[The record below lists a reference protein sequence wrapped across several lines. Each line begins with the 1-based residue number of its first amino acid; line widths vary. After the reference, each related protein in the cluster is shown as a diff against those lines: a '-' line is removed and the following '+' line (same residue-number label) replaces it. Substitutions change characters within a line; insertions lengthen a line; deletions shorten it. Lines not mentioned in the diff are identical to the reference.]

1 MPEANRKEAAAQ
13 GVATRER
20 ERREEGQDP
29 SKAICFSLEQ
39 TKVSRKQSQP
49 SGLAMF
55 TVCEV
60 LQRARLDQGID
71 LATVAA
77 RTKIKA
83 KYLQAIE
90 ADDRKS
96 LPGGFFYKS
105 FVHQYAKLLGVDTE
119 AIDAEID
126 RVLSPDASLPLPSA
140 AKQTAVKLSSRSRT
154 ARKYVSYAAFVLILV
169 ACSGIDGWWHESR
182 AVATEK
188 IESRAPVVKNTTRR
202 SAPSPAS
209 GRVSL
214 ASVSQVAARPAG
226 AAPVAAAARQDEPA
240 APAGSRVELDL
251 TATEE
256 TWLSVSS
263 DGTPVFSG
271 LLEANQTRTIAG
283 KEFAKLRVGNAAGL
297 EVRLNG
303 KPLGPLGAHGQVRD
317 LDFTSD
323 KFQFVSPPNESE

>member
-1 MPEANRKEAAAQ
+1 
-13 GVATRER
+13 
-20 ERREEGQDP
+20 
-29 SKAICFSLEQ
+29 
-39 TKVSRKQSQP
+39 
-49 SGLAMF
+49 MF

-90 ADDRKS
+90 AGDRKS

-105 FVHQYAKLLGVDTE
+105 FVHQYATFLGVDTR
-119 AIDAEID
+119 AIDAEVD
-126 RVLSPDASLPLPSA
+126 RVLSGDPPLQLPTA
-140 AKQTAVKLSSRSRT
+140 VRQTPVKLSSRSWT
-154 ARKYVSYAAFVLILV
+154 ARTYFSYAALVVILV
-169 ACSGIDGWWHESR
+169 ACARIDGWWHESR
-182 AVATEK
+182 TVATK
-188 IESRAPVVKNTTRR
+188 KNESRAPVLENTTRR
-202 SAPSPAS
+202 TAASPAT

-214 ASVSQVAARPAG
+214 AAVSQVAAGLAT
-226 AAPVAAAARQDEPA
+226 AAPLAAAVRQDEPA
-240 APAGSRVELDL
+240 APAGSIVELAL

-271 LLEANQTRTIAG
+271 VLEANQTKTIEG

-317 LDFTSD
+317 LAFTSD
-323 KFQFVSPPNESE
+323 KFQFVSSLNESE

>member
-1 MPEANRKEAAAQ
+1 
-13 GVATRER
+13 
-20 ERREEGQDP
+20 
-29 SKAICFSLEQ
+29 
-39 TKVSRKQSQP
+39 
-49 SGLAMF
+49 MF

-105 FVHQYAKLLGVDTE
+105 FVHQYATFLGVDTK

-126 RVLSPDASLPLPSA
+126 RVLSADAPLPLPMA
-140 AKQTAVKLSSRSRT
+140 AQQRTVKLPSRSGT
-154 ARKYVSYAAFVLILV
+154 AGKYFSYAAFVLILV

-182 AVATEK
+182 A
-188 IESRAPVVKNTTRR
+188 PVVENTTRR
-202 SAPSPAS
+202 RAPSPAT

-214 ASVSQVAARPAG
+214 ASVSQVAAGP
-226 AAPVAAAARQDEPA
+226 AAAAPLAAA
-240 APAGSRVELDL
+240 APAGSRVELAL

-271 LLEANQTRTIAG
+271 LLEANQTKTIEG

-323 KFQFVSPPNESE
+323 KFQFAPPPNESE

>member
-1 MPEANRKEAAAQ
+1 MFA
-13 GVATRER
+13 
-20 ERREEGQDP
+20 
-29 SKAICFSLEQ
+29 
-39 TKVSRKQSQP
+39 VS
-49 SGLAMF
+49 
-55 TVCEV
+55 EV

-90 ADDRKS
+90 AGDPKS

-105 FVHQYAKLLGVDTE
+105 FAHQYATFLGVDAS

-126 RVLSPDASLPLPSA
+126 RVLGADAPLPSPKA
-140 AKQTAVKLSSRSRT
+140 AEQKAVELSPRPRS
-154 ARKYVSYAAFVLILV
+154 ARKYFSYAALVLVLV
-169 ACSGIDGWWHESR
+169 ACLGIDDWWHESR
-182 AVATEK
+182 AVAPEK
-188 IESRAPVVKNTTRR
+188 IESRAPVAKNTTGRR
-202 SAPSPAS
+202 APSPAA

-214 ASVSQVAARPAG
+214 PSVSQVGAGPAP
-226 AAPVAAAARQDEPA
+226 AVPVAAVARQEEPA
-240 APAGSRVELDL
+240 APAGSSVELAL

-256 TWLSVSS
+256 TWLSASS

-271 LLEANQTRTIAG
+271 VLEANQTKTIEG
-283 KEFAKLRVGNAAGL
+283 KEFAELRVGNAAGL

-317 LDFTSD
+317 LAITPD
-323 KFQFVSPPNESE
+323 KFQFVSTPKESE

>member
-1 MPEANRKEAAAQ
+1 
-13 GVATRER
+13 
-20 ERREEGQDP
+20 
-29 SKAICFSLEQ
+29 
-39 TKVSRKQSQP
+39 
-49 SGLAMF
+49 MF

-77 RTKIKA
+77 HTKIKT

-105 FVHQYAKLLGVDTE
+105 FVHQYATFLGVDTR
-119 AIDAEID
+119 AIDADID
-126 RVLSPDASLPLPSA
+126 RVLSADAPLPLPRA
-140 AKQTAVKLSSRSRT
+140 AEQRAVELSSRSRT
-154 ARKYVSYAAFVLILV
+154 ARKYFSYAAFVMVLV
-169 ACSGIDGWWHESR
+169 ACSRIDGWWNESR

-188 IESRAPVVKNTTRR
+188 IESRAPVVENTTRR
-202 SAPSPAS
+202 RAARPATE
-209 GRVSL
+209 RVSL
-214 ASVSQVAARPAG
+214 SSVSQVAAGPA
-226 AAPVAAAARQDEPA
+226 AAMPVAAAARQDELA
-240 APAGSRVELDL
+240 APAVSRVELAL

-271 LLEANQTRTIAG
+271 ILEANQTKTIEG

-323 KFQFVSPPNESE
+323 KFQFVSRPNESE